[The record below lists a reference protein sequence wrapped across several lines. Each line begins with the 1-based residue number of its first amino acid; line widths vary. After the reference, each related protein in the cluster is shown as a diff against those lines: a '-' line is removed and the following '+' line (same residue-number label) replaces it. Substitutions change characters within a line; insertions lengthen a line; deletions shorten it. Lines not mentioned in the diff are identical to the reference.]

1 MVPYKTRTET
11 VKATRDYTPHLLALL
26 IVTGIALRF
35 YHLDFNSLWLDEAAT
50 LSLSNVRVLD
60 IWTRMASGG
69 EVNPPL
75 FYILEHFM
83 IQMFGTSEWVLRFLP
98 AVFGVLTIPAI
109 YLTGKEFW
117 NKQVG
122 LVAAG
127 LVTFSPFLIYYSQ
140 EARAYSFVLL
150 LCTGLMYFFLKAMK
164 SNEPQ
169 DWTFF
174 GVIAAIAIYTHFN
187 TLSLIGALTVYILI
201 MKRKDPV
208 AVFFGI
214 VSWIALCIP
223 IGIVF
228 YKIFSE
234 RIATAPTFGMK
245 GLDLIIRTF
254 TEMGGY
260 DSIPVQIL
268 IFLFI
273 LGMIVL
279 WVNKDK
285 SKAVLITWILGV
297 IIAASIFLSYKMP
310 MMPRYLIIL
319 AVPLYL
325 GIAMSSVGFTRL
337 FSERHNQTVL
347 AVLVLL
353 IAVIA
358 VPYYTQYYT
367 YYSKEDW
374 RGIGKDLQ
382 KIQGDVVVV
391 PGYIKGPL
399 GYYYSSPLKEA
410 TTVDE
415 LTATPHG
422 SYYIVTGDIQSAD
435 PSGKSV
441 QWLNANTRTVKN
453 YGGIYL
459 LKGV

>member
-1 MVPYKTRTET
+1 MVPHKTRTET
-11 VKATRDYTPHLLALL
+11 VTIVLGIL
-26 IVTGIALRF
+26 IFIGIVLRF
-35 YHLDFNSLWLDEAAT
+35 YHLDFNSIWLDEAAT
-50 LSLSNVRVLD
+50 LSLSNVPIPD
-60 IWTRMASGG
+60 IWARMASGG

-83 IQMFGTSEWVLRFLP
+83 IQMFGTSEWVLRFLS
-98 AVFGVLTIPAI
+98 AAFGVLTIPAI

-117 NKQVG
+117 DKNVG

-140 EARAYSFVLL
+140 EARAFSLVLL
-150 LCTGLMYFFLKAMK
+150 LCTGLMYFFLKKNWLM
-164 SNEPQ
+164 
-169 DWTFF
+169 F
-174 GVIAAIAIYTHFN
+174 GVVAALATYTHFN
-187 TLSLIGALTVYILI
+187 TLALIGALVVYALVQERHNLKPIAKGLI
-201 MKRKDPV
+201 V
-208 AVFFGI
+208 
-214 VSWIALCIP
+214 WIALSIP

-228 YKIFSE
+228 IRIFSE
-234 RIATAPTFGMK
+234 RIATAPSFGMK
-245 GLDLIIRTF
+245 GVDLITRTF
-254 TEMGGY
+254 TELTGY
-260 DSIPVQIL
+260 EWYSVL
-268 IFLFI
+268 VLLGLFTI
-273 LGMIVL
+273 GMAVL
-279 WVNKDK
+279 WLNKDK
-285 SKAVLITWILGV
+285 SKAILITWILL
-297 IIAASIFLSYKMP
+297 ITITASIVLSYKMP

-325 GIAMSSVGFTRL
+325 GIAMASVGISR
-337 FSERHNQTVL
+337 SISNKHNQKVC

-374 RGIGKDLQ
+374 RGISKDLQ
-382 KIQGDVVVV
+382 IKQNILPGDVVVV

-410 TTVDE
+410 TTVEE
-415 LTATPHG
+415 LSAIPPG

-453 YGGIYL
+453 YGGVFL